1 MERNSA
7 RDIIRLEIVNK
18 ENEILRLKRVIEN
31 TPVEKRKQ
39 LHNRLEQLRK
49 EKTELYK
56 KNILLTKNNNTA
68 TFKTKLIV
76 AK

>member
-56 KNILLTKNNNTA
+56 KNILLTKNNNVA
-68 TFKTKLIV
+68 TFRTKLLV

>member
-1 MERNSA
+1 MERNST
-7 RDIIRLEIVNK
+7 RDIVRLELVAK
-18 ENEILRLKRVIEN
+18 ENEILELRRIIEH
-31 TPVEKRKQ
+31 TPADDRKK
-39 LHNRLEQLRK
+39 LYVRLEKLRK